1 MSSVTYRMEGI
12 IMRIWR
18 SMRARPGRFLVVL
31 LTLLVF
37 VALLAIDTQHS
48 FARTPGY
55 QLVSM
60 LSFGFSILVAL
71 SYLAIGV
78 LVWLFA
84 RERWVAFLLFSLSFT
99 TMMAFTLQTGAQLND
114 PVLSAISDSGA
125 ALSLTLLATLLL
137 FFPANHYAILRERA
151 ALAGSI
157 PPTRLS
163 FNLLRGYL
171 LLIWGLCAVSVV
183 QSVFQYLTQS
193 PLLSLLTAIS
203 YIFDLIVL
211 MGIVA
216 AIILAYRR
224 KSSLRERQQLR
235 FFVIGV
241 IAAIAPLLIL
251 TVLPGLLTS
260 LGIPAASYTVDGQ
273 ISSATVILLPAAFGY
288 SILRYQILV
297 FDRYIQRFVSW
308 TTGIVFLALLGY
320 GIGVV
325 CGLLFSSPVVVYT
338 GVLISSLVLLAPLSW
353 WLAHVT
359 AERLFFSEMRHYRR
373 LIDKPDTLAR
383 ETMDL
388 AETAELLTLAVVKT
402 FDTSE
407 VCLFVLDGDSGH
419 FQLTPPLHENE
430 GAREHLARR
439 LQAAYQSQRTSKHH
453 QTVPTFQDAGRIKAG
468 LPLLQNVDIAKR
480 PLFLSEAVKAPEDQP
495 AGLAR
500 FLSTSS
506 DVDDPLLVPMRVQGE
521 MIGLL
526 ALGRRGDY
534 GQYAGPDFEII
545 DLLLSRYSS
554 LLENARLYEQASR
567 HGAMLNALYSA
578 GASLERSYQSID
590 EVATAYAGV
599 ASETAKSG
607 ADVWLIDEDHRALV
621 HACHVGEGASL
632 AIAAALQDGDW
643 RAWFYEGDS
652 SDGWRVSSA
661 GVPPCF
667 EQIPDFPVAWLPLE
681 KGEQRFGVLA
691 LTYTRPHIFSEE
703 EKRLWGMLAS
713 QCAAAMESA
722 QASIALRLAYERQK
736 ELDQLKDEFI
746 ITASHELRTPLTA
759 VQGYIELLQGYDDQL
774 APEIRAEFIA
784 KAGRGCDELTLMVN
798 NIMDASRVQEGV
810 EEIQLGQV
818 PLATSVAQVLEIM
831 EAAVRR
837 ENRQVSVDIA
847 PDLTIVAEEQRLK
860 QIILNVV
867 GNALK
872 YSEPGTPLEITA
884 RPVGDSATLCELRIR
899 DYGSGVPLEDQQR
912 LFDRFVRLERDMNSP
927 VRGAGLGLFICR
939 QLVEAMGGDIRV
951 ESSGN
956 AGEGSTF
963 IISLRLY
970 RPALVP
976 AQ

>member
-1 MSSVTYRMEGI
+1 MLF
-12 IMRIWR
+12 MRSI
-18 SMRARPGRFLVVL
+18 RARLWRYLVIL
-31 LTLLVF
+31 FTLLIF
-37 VALLAIDTQHS
+37 VALMAIDAQNFLVRSSGHGFFMLDMLRFS
-48 FARTPGY
+48 FSL
-55 QLVSM
+55 LVSLTF
-60 LSFGFSILVAL
+60 LSVGAP
-71 SYLAIGV
+71 
-78 LVWLFA
+78 VWLFA
-84 RERWVAFLLFSLSFT
+84 RERRVAFLLFCFSFTIMLSF
-99 TMMAFTLQTGAQLND
+99 ALQIVAGPSDRL
-114 PVLSAISDSGA
+114 LSAITNSGA
-125 ALSLTLLATLLL
+125 ALSLSLFATLLL
-137 FFPANHYAILRERA
+137 YFPVNHYAISDEQASRAVRISHPGRRLRQ
-151 ALAGSI
+151 
-157 PPTRLS
+157 
-163 FNLLRGYL
+163 LRGYL
-171 LLIWGLCAVSVV
+171 WLLWGLNI
-183 QSVFQYLTQS
+183 L
-193 PLLSLLTAIS
+193 
-203 YIFDLIVL
+203 LIVL
-211 MGIVA
+211 FALYYSFDASVAKTWIDTIANVYYLFVLSGIITT
-216 AIILAYRR
+216 IIFTYRR
-224 KSSLRERQQLR
+224 HSSLRERQQLR

-241 IAAIAPLLIL
+241 IVAIAPLLIL

-260 LGIPAASYTVDGQ
+260 LGIPAAPYTVNGQ

-308 TTGIVFLALLGY
+308 TIGIVFLALLGY

-325 CGLLFSSPVVVYT
+325 CGLFFLPQGVVYS

-353 WLAHVT
+353 WLARVVT
-359 AERLFFSEMRHYRR
+359 EWLFFSEMRQYRR
-373 LIDKPDTLAR
+373 LIDKPDVLAR

-388 AETAELLTLAVVKT
+388 SETAELLTLAAVKT

-407 VCLFVLDGDSGH
+407 VCLFVFDGDSGH
-419 FQLTPPLHENE
+419 FQLTPPLHANE
-430 GAREHLARR
+430 AAREQLARR
-439 LQAAYQSQRTSKHH
+439 LQAAYQPHRTSIGHL
-453 QTVPTFQDAGRIKAG
+453 TVASFQDTSRIKAG
-468 LPLLQNVDIAKR
+468 LPLLQNVDNAKR
-480 PLFLSEAVKAPEDQP
+480 PLFLSEAVKPAEEQP

-500 FLSTSS
+500 FISTSS
-506 DVDDPLLVPMRVQGE
+506 NVDDPLLVPMRVQGE

-567 HGAMLNALYSA
+567 HGALLNALYSA

-590 EVATAYAGV
+590 EVAIAYAGV

-607 ADVWLIDEDHRALV
+607 ADVWLIDEDNRALL

-632 AIAAALQDGDW
+632 AIAAELQDSDW
-643 RAWFYEGDS
+643 HVWFHKGANPDAWRGT
-652 SDGWRVSSA
+652 SA
-661 GVPPCF
+661 IVPPCF
-667 EQIPDFPVAWLPLE
+667 EQIPNFPVAWLPLE

-713 QCAAAMESA
+713 QCAAAIESA

-736 ELDQLKDEFI
+736 ELDQLKDQFI
-746 ITASHELRTPLTA
+746 ITTSHELRTPLTA
-759 VQGYIELLQGYDDQL
+759 VQGYIELLQSYDDQL
-774 APEIRAEFIA
+774 VPATRAEFIA

-798 NIMDASRVQEGV
+798 NIMDASRVQGDV
-810 EEIQLGQV
+810 EEIQLSQV

-831 EAAVRR
+831 EAIARR
-837 ENRQVSVDIA
+837 ESRQVSLDIA

-884 RPVGDSATLCELRIR
+884 RPVGESATVCELRIR

-939 QLVEAMGGDIRV
+939 QLVEAMGGGIRV
-951 ESSGN
+951 ESTGN

-963 IISLRLY
+963 IISFMLY
-970 RPALVP
+970 HP
-976 AQ
+976 AQVPVQ